1 MSKDNYKE
9 CIDNIKFKKIK
20 KTGTLKEYFVQ
31 SSFASYSTTG
41 DNYSTSSIETLIKNL
56 NLGCR
61 LIHLDVNWIMKDNKR
76 IPIVVNSNIDYLKFD
91 DNYILFEE
99 CCKIIAEYGFNCK
112 NKAEYPL
119 ILYLNLIYESKY
131 LDVSNRISESITKYL
146 RDYLLPI
153 KYAYGNENLVNLNLS
168 ELTFTKGEIDLGHV
182 IIIKNYYN
190 NTPDK
195 NNNDEEKKR
204 IDSTNLEELTN
215 GYLKILDSPTDIK
228 DKDTLVGFIFND
240 NVNKYINTNVY
251 NLNLEILKEK
261 LVFLIPRLNNGKVN
275 IKENLY
281 NFNILELFH
290 NNNIINFIMNQY
302 VSENDNLKIQDDL
315 NLYNGELFKL
325 TA

>member
-1 MSKDNYKE
+1 M
-9 CIDNIKFKKIK
+9 
-20 KTGTLKEYFVQ
+20 
-31 SSFASYSTTG
+31 
-41 DNYSTSSIETLIKNL
+41 
-56 NLGCR
+56 
-61 LIHLDVNWIMKDNKR
+61 
-76 IPIVVNSNIDYLKFD
+76 
-91 DNYILFEE
+91 
-99 CCKIIAEYGFNCK
+99 
-112 NKAEYPL
+112 
-119 ILYLNLIYESKY
+119 
-131 LDVSNRISESITKYL
+131 
-146 RDYLLPI
+146 
-153 KYAYGNENLVNLNLS
+153 VNLNLS
-168 ELTFTKGEIDLGHV
+168 ELTFTKGEIDLGHI

-325 TA
+325 TT